1 MHATDARKGS
11 AAGRYRL
18 ESQEDGVSHKRMMLI
33 GISATTIQD
42 FAIALMNSH
51 KAIRVEC
58 GILTVFLLSIQSSKC
73 FLKITFQLIY
83 KGRCCWG

>member
-33 GISATTIQD
+33 GISATTIQN
-42 FAIALMNSH
+42 FAIALAFVFFIRLFNYYGFVSH
-51 KAIRVEC
+51 CLRFYRWADVLF
-58 GILTVFLLSIQSSKC
+58 ILENALC
-73 FLKITFQLIY
+73 D
-83 KGRCCWG
+83 